1 MELTFLGTG
10 AGNGVPLFYCD
21 CQACKEA
28 KANPAFSRMRSAILI
43 SGPEGNT
50 LIDTPP
56 DIRSQLLRQN
66 ISDIERVFLTHDH
79 YDHFGGMGDLHFY
92 VSLKRK
98 KPLDVYLHKEIIS
111 VFEDAFSFMTES
123 VNLIP
128 LTIFQKYDF
137 KDLNITPIKAN
148 HGVNGLG
155 FIIKSK
161 LKIAY
166 LPDTYY
172 VPEETREYLH
182 DVDILIVD
190 STFFEGSLFKK
201 RAHMTVDEAI
211 DFGRQIGAKTTY
223 LTHLS
228 MHYTKMV
235 TNKFLEEYLKPKENV
250 NVAYDGLTLQ
260 I

>member
-1 MELTFLGTG
+1 MELIFLGTG

-21 CQACKEA
+21 CTACKEA
-28 KANPAFSRMRSAILI
+28 KENPAFSRMRSAILI
-43 SGPEGNT
+43 KGPEENT

-66 ISDIERVFLTHDH
+66 ISDVERVFLTHDH
-79 YDHFGGMGDLHFY
+79 YDHFGGMGDLHYY
-92 VSLKRK
+92 VFLKRK
-98 KPLDVYLHKEIIS
+98 KPLDVYLHKEVTSI
-111 VFEDAFSFMTES
+111 FTDAFGFMTES

-128 LTIFQKYDF
+128 LSIFQDYTF
-137 KDLNITPIKAN
+137 KDLTITPIKAN

-172 VPEETREYLH
+172 VPEETRKYLH
-182 DVDILIVD
+182 DVDILIAD
-190 STFFEGSLFKK
+190 STFFEESLFKK
-201 RAHMTVDEAI
+201 RSHMTVDEAI
-211 DFGRQIGAKTTY
+211 DLGQQIGAKTTY

-228 MHYTKMV
+228 MHFTK
-235 TNKFLEEYLKPKENV
+235 TITSKFLEEYIKQKGNV
-250 NVAYDGLTLQ
+250 KVAYDGLTLQ